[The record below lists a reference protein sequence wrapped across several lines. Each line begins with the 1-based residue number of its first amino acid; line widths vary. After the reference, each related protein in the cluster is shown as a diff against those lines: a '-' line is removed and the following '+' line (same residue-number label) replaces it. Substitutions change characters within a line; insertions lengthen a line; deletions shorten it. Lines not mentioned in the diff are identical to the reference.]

1 MYDISANNLVAIDG
15 YLDFRYKKTY
25 EVFGKCL
32 EMTDHK

>member
-1 MYDISANNLVAIDG
+1 MYDISANKLVAIDG
-15 YLDFRYKKTY
+15 YLGFRYKKTY